1 MSRRSRWALIAGG
14 SILGLALLLT
24 IAAVFVARSG
34 WFHEQVRQ
42 RIVRETEKATGG
54 RVEIGSFQFDW
65 RTLTAR
71 LNDFTIHGTEPAGA
85 PPLLR
90 VRSITVV
97 LKIISVIKQKVDVQ
111 SVDVEQP
118 QANLIL
124 HPDGTTNVPEPKVPR
139 KWDKNPAET
148 ILDLAIG
155 RFTVQNGT
163 IEANSETT
171 PWNAAGQNLRAQF
184 TYSRLSP
191 RYTGDISIQPLHLTI
206 SKDRPL
212 DMGVKVSLQLEK
224 NKLTISSARLETRQ
238 SSAEMSGTVANFSA
252 PESSIQYNVRL
263 SLEEIGRTL
272 RLRSRQEGVILIGGN
287 GKFRDIKHY
296 LFTGNLHT
304 GVLSVRQENLQLHDV
319 RAQSAFRAEPDK
331 IELNGIRLSAFEGNF
346 NGRARI
352 SRLDRFVLEG
362 EINRFD
368 LQRLAETSRREP
380 LPWNGLVSGPVKVEG
395 RLSDLNGGRFDV
407 QAKVI
412 ISPAPRSAP
421 VRGAITAN
429 YYGQSQTLDL
439 GRSFVE
445 LPSTRLDFDG
455 TLGRQ
460 LRVHLRST
468 NLNDVLPA
476 VLAASDSGT
485 ASIPVQLENGSAVFD
500 GTVTGSLTNPQIA
513 GHATLTNFIYSQE
526 KIDSLVLDV
535 TARKSGL
542 AVQNGSV
549 IRGSLQAQFAA
560 NVPLRNWKPDN
571 AGPLSVTGSIKGG
584 DVTDL
589 LALAGKKGIPV
600 TGGLAASG
608 QITGSIGNPLIKA
621 DVIVT
626 KGSIYDEP
634 FDRLAAKI
642 DYVNA
647 LITVANGQLQAGAK
661 QLTFNATYAHTP
673 GSFEN
678 GRLEF
683 QTSSNRMAL
692 NQFQLVRQR
701 RPDLLG
707 TIQLTAK
714 GSATVAKSP
723 AGQIF
728 QLTNL
733 NADVSAQGMQIEEKA
748 VGDVHLVAS
757 TEGTVLNA
765 RFESNVANSVVHGE
779 GQWRLVNDYPGS
791 VRLTFSKVDLATL
804 SRLLAKPSSSINV
817 TGSVEGN
824 ANISGPALKPE
835 LWTAA
840 LEMQRLEIAP
850 RAGQTATNAQHLV
863 LHNSGPIR
871 LRLQNSIMRVENAR
885 LVGQNTN
892 IALTGT
898 VALKEKS
905 PLDLRVNGTV
915 DLALLE
921 NFDRNLIASGNLA
934 ADGTIRG
941 ALAQPS
947 VAGRMEL
954 KNANLNVTTFPNGL
968 SNANGVILFTGDRAT
983 IQNLTAE
990 SGGGKISATG
1000 FASYV
1005 GGDVVFRTELTESQ
1019 VRVRYPEGV
1028 STVADAGLTWTGTT
1042 QRSLMSGSVTILR
1055 TGFNPN
1061 TDFGSILAR
1070 SAEPVRT
1077 PAEQT
1082 GLLGG
1087 MHFDIQVET
1096 SPDVSFQSA
1105 LAQQL
1110 QAEANLRVRGTPS
1123 SPAVLGR
1130 INITAGELTFF
1141 GNNYVIN
1148 QGSIAFYNP
1157 VKTEPI
1163 LNIDLETRARG
1174 IDVTLTL
1181 SGPINKLNVSY
1192 RSDPPLEFSDIVA
1205 LLATGRAP
1213 SSDPSIA
1220 ARESGTAQSWQ
1231 QMGASALIG
1240 QAIANPVAGRLQ
1252 RFFGVSRIKIDP
1264 QLTGVDNNPQARL
1277 TLEQQISPDITFTYI
1292 TNLTRSN
1299 PQVIRIEWNVSKQ
1312 FSAVALREENGQFG
1326 LDFYYKKRFK

>member
-1 MSRRSRWALIAGG
+1 MSRRSRWGLIIGG

-24 IAAVFVARSG
+24 IAAIFVAQSD
-34 WFHEQVRQ
+34 WFREQVRQ
-42 RIVRETEKATGG
+42 RIVRETETATGG
-54 RVEIGSFQFDW
+54 RVDIGSFQFDW

-97 LKIISVIKQKVDVQ
+97 LKIISVLKQKVDVQ
-111 SVDVEQP
+111 SVDVDQP
-118 QANLIL
+118 QAYLIL

-139 KWDKNPAET
+139 KRDKNPAEI

-163 IEANSETT
+163 IQANSETT
-171 PWNAAGQNLRAQF
+171 PWSATGQNLRAQF
-184 TYSRLSP
+184 TYSRLNP
-191 RYTGDISIQPLHLTI
+191 RYTGDISMQPLHLTI

-212 DMGVKVSLQLEK
+212 DVGVKISLQIEK
-224 NKLTISSARLETRQ
+224 NRLTISSARLETPQ
-238 SSAEMSGTVANFSA
+238 SNAELSGTIVNFSA
-252 PESSIQYNVRL
+252 PESSIQYNMRL
-263 SLEEIGRTL
+263 SLAEIGRTL
-272 RLRSRQEGVILIGGN
+272 RLRSRQEGVILVGGN
-287 GKFRDIKHY
+287 GTFRDIKHY

-304 GVLSVRQENLQLHDV
+304 GVLSLHQENLQLRDV

-352 SRLDRFVLEG
+352 SRLDRFVVEG
-362 EINRFD
+362 EVSAFD
-368 LQRLAETSRREP
+368 LQRLAATSRREP

-395 RLSDLNGGRFDV
+395 LLSDLNRGRFDAHAQV
-407 QAKVI
+407 V

-429 YYGQSQTLDL
+429 YNGRSETLDL

-445 LPSTRLDFDG
+445 LPATRLDFDG

-460 LRVHLRST
+460 LRVRLRST

-476 VLAASDSGT
+476 LRAASNSGT
-485 ASIPVQLENGSAVFD
+485 ASIPIQLENGSAVFD
-500 GTVTGSLTNPQIA
+500 GTVTGSLTNPQIG

-526 KIDSLVLDV
+526 KIDSLAVDIN
-535 TARKSGL
+535 ARKSSL
-542 AVQNGSV
+542 TVQNGSLA
-549 IRGSLQAQFAA
+549 RGSLQAQFTA

-571 AGPLSVTGSIKGG
+571 AGPLSATASIKGA

-589 LALAGKKGIPV
+589 LALAGEKSIPV
-600 TGGLAASG
+600 TGALTASG
-608 QITGSIGNPLIKA
+608 QVTGSIGNPMIKA
-621 DVIVT
+621 DVTVT
-626 KGSIYDEP
+626 KGSIYAEP
-634 FDRLAAKI
+634 FDRLTAKV

-647 LITVANGQLQAGAK
+647 LIMVANGQLQAGAR
-661 QLTFNATYAHTP
+661 QLTFNATYAHTA

-683 QTSSNRMAL
+683 QTSSNQMAL

-701 RPDLLG
+701 RPDLSG

-714 GSATVAKSP
+714 GSATIAKSR
-723 AGQIF
+723 AGQTF

-733 NADVSAQGMQIEEKA
+733 NADVSAQGMQIEDKA
-748 VGDVHLVAS
+748 VGDVHLVAN

-765 RFESNVANSVVHGE
+765 RFESNVANSVVRGE
-779 GQWRLVNDYPGS
+779 GQWRLVDDYPGS
-791 VRLTFSKVDLATL
+791 ARLTFSKVDLATL
-804 SRLLAKPSSSINV
+804 SRMFAKPDSPINV

-835 LWTAA
+835 LWTAS
-840 LEMQRLEIAP
+840 LEIQRLEIAP
-850 RAGQTATNAQHLV
+850 RAGQTGTPNAPHLV

-871 LRLQNSIMRVENAR
+871 LRLQNSIVRVENAR

-898 VALKEKS
+898 VAFTEKS
-905 PLDLRVNGTV
+905 PLDLRVNGTL

-921 NFDRNLIASGNLA
+921 NFDRNLIASGNVV
-934 ADGTIRG
+934 ADATIRG

-983 IQNLTAE
+983 VQNLTAE

-1005 GGDVVFRTELTESQ
+1005 AGDVAFRIELTASQ

-1055 TGFNPN
+1055 TGFNPQ

-1110 QAEANLRVRGTPS
+1110 QAEANLRVRGTPA

-1130 INITAGELTFF
+1130 INITEGELTFF
-1141 GNNYVIN
+1141 GNKYVIN

-1220 ARESGTAQSWQ
+1220 ARQSGTAQSWQ

-1264 QLTGVDNNPQARL
+1264 QLDVDNNPQARL
-1277 TLEQQISPDITFTYI
+1277 TLEQQISPDVTFTYI

-1299 PQVIRIEWNVSKQ
+1299 PQVIRIEWNLSKQ